1 MQLVSTN
8 VIIDEKNTNKS
19 DVWDKGGRDKDSL
32 PKTMDPLNGLLAGSA
47 GSNERKWVGTVFGQG
62 NEMELKQECMG
73 IIILL
78 KSFCLKS

>member
-8 VIIDEKNTNKS
+8 AITDEKNTNKS
-19 DVWDKGGRDKDSL
+19 DVWDKGGSGRDKDSL
-32 PKTMDPLNGLLAGSA
+32 PKTMDPLNGLMLA
-47 GSNERKWVGTVFGQG
+47 GSNERKWVDTVFGIG

-78 KSFCLKS
+78 KTFFKS

>member
-8 VIIDEKNTNKS
+8 AIIDEKNTNKS

-32 PKTMDPLNGLLAGSA
+32 PKMMDPFNGLMLAGSA
-47 GSNERKWVGTVFGQG
+47 GSNEKKWVDTVFGQG

-78 KSFCLKS
+78 KSFF